1 MDTGASQGVTIV
13 TIGTVAGA
21 AIVVQE
27 VSGNAPEAYIGG
39 IVAICAV
46 EAVEGSADSAQDDVV
61 C

>member
-27 VSGNAPEAYIGG
+27 VSGNAPEANVSG

-46 EAVEGSADSAQDDVV
+46 EAVEGSADSTQDHEV
-61 C
+61 